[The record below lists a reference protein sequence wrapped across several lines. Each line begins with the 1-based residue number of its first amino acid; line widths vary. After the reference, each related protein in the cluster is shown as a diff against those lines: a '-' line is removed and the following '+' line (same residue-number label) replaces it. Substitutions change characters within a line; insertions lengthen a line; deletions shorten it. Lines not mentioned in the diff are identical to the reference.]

1 VIKFIGAAIRHP
13 TNRSL
18 ADFQRYWAESHGPLY
33 ANTRAL
39 RRYVQHITLT
49 EAYGGEG
56 GPNLDGVSMF
66 WFDDLDALRN
76 PSTDPRDVALREA
89 VGADDRQLFDR
100 STGWPADHRRASVVA
115 TERIVLDGET
125 RPSMVKRLAIASRH
139 PGLSYEEFFDHW
151 FNVHGALAAKV
162 PGLRRYVQ
170 NHAIVEA
177 IPVLRGLGAVTH
189 DGWSELWFDDLDSLR
204 QAMATPEWQALRE
217 DGVRLFARA
226 SGVGIARERVQKWG
240 DFKRKDGGAA
250 TMSEAEIRARLEQ
263 QGFRRLAADPEA
275 PARIK
280 AAAQAEALAIWSDEH
295 IVTIDSS
302 RIDARPER

>member
-1 VIKFIGAAIRHP
+1 LIKRIGAAIRHP

-18 ADFQRYWAESHGPLY
+18 EDFQRYWAESHGPLF
-33 ANTRAL
+33 ANTRSC
-39 RRYVQHITLT
+39 RRYVQHITLP
-49 EAYGGEG
+49 EAYGGD
-56 GPNLDGVSMF
+56 PAPTFDGVSMF
-66 WFDDLDALRN
+66 WNDDLASMAN
-76 PSTDPRDVALREA
+76 QSADPRDVALREA

-100 STGWPADHRRASVVA
+100 SRGWPADHRRASVVA

-125 RPSMVKRLAIASRH
+125 KPEMVKLLAIASRH
-139 PGLSYEEFFDHW
+139 PGLSHEEFFDHW
-151 FNVHGALAAKV
+151 FNVHGPLGAKV

-170 NHAIVEA
+170 NHGIVEA
-177 IPVLRGLGAVTH
+177 HAVLRGLREVTH

-204 QAMATPEWQALRE
+204 RAMATPEWQAMRE
-217 DGVRLFARA
+217 DGERLFAQPMGIA
-226 SGVGIARERVQKWG
+226 IARERVQKWG

-250 TMSEAEIRARLEQ
+250 TMGEAEIRARLEQ

-280 AAAQAEALAIWSDEH
+280 AAAQSETLAVWTDEH